1 MAGPFVVGRHG
12 VVIGA
17 PPRRVFDYLADM
29 PRHREWSGEQNFQ
42 VTARPE
48 GPPRVG
54 SVYRQERT
62 GQMLAPLAVRG
73 GMGDSRVTVVKTMT
87 ITAHEPYFA
96 LVFET
101 RNSYNGLLHS
111 VEKMSFDLRQE
122 TEGTSVTMVTEV
134 EAMVPSAFI
143 GPVYAIQAFRAVFE
157 RFFGGLF
164 PNMAAG
170 PHLPR
175 IKELLETGEIADDI

>member
-1 MAGPFVVGRHG
+1 MAGPFVIGRHG
-12 VVIGA
+12 AVIGA
-17 PPRRVFDYLADM
+17 PPRQVFDYLADM
-29 PRHREWSGEQNFQ
+29 ARHREWSGEENFQ

-54 SVYRQERT
+54 SVYRRERT

-73 GMGDSRVTVVKTMT
+73 GMGDSQVTVVKTMT
-87 ITAHEPYFA
+87 ITDHEPYLA
-96 LVFET
+96 LAFET

-111 VEKMSFDLRQE
+111 VERMSFELRQE
-122 TEGTSVTMVTEV
+122 TEGTRVTMVTEV

-143 GPVYAIQAFRAVFE
+143 GPVYAMRVFRAVFE
-157 RFFGGLF
+157 RLFGGLF
-164 PNMAAG
+164 AKMVAG

-175 IKELLETGEIADDI
+175 IKELLETGEIAGEI